1 MDTDEINY
9 KTLRRIQHTERNTP
23 VLAKIDDNFYR
34 ALSQYVTELEDRLE
48 KEPSSQKQMLLKDEI
63 QNTKKI
69 ATNIYEQ
76 REKKI
81 LLAAI
86 SKARGGNPD
95 LKHLIDKERHLFD
108 SMLELM
114 TQSRKQLLNKESEHS
129 KKEEIK
135 PVEPENEEKENETQ
149 EKINPVVQITQDI
162 PEFVGTD
169 TKHYHLKKND
179 IISLP
184 EDMSD
189 TLAERGVARK
199 IKQQ

>member
-9 KTLRRIQHTERNTP
+9 KTLRRIQQIERNAPMLTK
-23 VLAKIDDNFYR
+23 VDDGFYR
-34 ALSQYVTELEDRLE
+34 ALSQYVNGLEGRLK
-48 KEPSSQKQMLLKDEI
+48 KESPSQKQMLLKEEI
-63 QNTKKI
+63 QNTRKI
-69 ATNIYEQ
+69 TTNIYEQ

-95 LKHLIDKERHLFD
+95 LKHLIDKEQQLFD
-108 SMLELM
+108 SVLELM
-114 TQSRKQLLNKESEHS
+114 TQSRKQLLNKESEQI

-135 PVEPENEEKENETQ
+135 PVEPKNEEKENETQ
-149 EKINPVVQITQDI
+149 ENTNPVVQITQDI
-162 PEFVGTD
+162 PEFIGTD

-184 EDMSD
+184 GDMSD
-189 TLAERGVARK
+189 TLAERDAARK

>member
-9 KTLRRIQHTERNTP
+9 KTLRRIQQTERNTP
-23 VLAKIDDNFYR
+23 VLTKVDDNFYR
-34 ALSQYVTELEDRLE
+34 ALSQYVTELEGRLE
-48 KEPSSQKQMLLKDEI
+48 KESSSQKQMLLKDEI
-63 QNTKKI
+63 QNTRKI
-69 ATNIYEQ
+69 TTNIYEQ

-86 SKARGGNPD
+86 SKARGGNPY
-95 LKHLIDKERHLFD
+95 LKHLIDKEQHLFD
-108 SMLELM
+108 STLELM
-114 TQSRKQLLNKESEHS
+114 TQSRKQLLNKESKQS

-135 PVEPENEEKENETQ
+135 PVEPENEEKENETR
-149 EKINPVVQITQDI
+149 ENTNPVVQITQDI

-189 TLAERGVARK
+189 TLAERGAARK

>member
-9 KTLRRIQHTERNTP
+9 KTLRRIQQTERNAPMLT
-23 VLAKIDDNFYR
+23 KIDGGFYH
-34 ALSQYVTELEDRLE
+34 ALSQYVNGLEGRLK
-48 KEPSSQKQMLLKDEI
+48 KESPSQKQMLLKEEI
-63 QNTKKI
+63 QNTRKI
-69 ATNIYEQ
+69 TTNIYEQ

-95 LKHLIDKERHLFD
+95 LKHLIDKEQQLFD
-108 SMLELM
+108 SVLELM
-114 TQSRKQLLNKESEHS
+114 TQSRKQLLNKESEQG

-135 PVEPENEEKENETQ
+135 PVEPKNEEKENETQ
-149 EKINPVVQITQDI
+149 ENTNPVVQITQDI

-189 TLAERGVARK
+189 TLAERGAARK
-199 IKQQ
+199 TKPQ